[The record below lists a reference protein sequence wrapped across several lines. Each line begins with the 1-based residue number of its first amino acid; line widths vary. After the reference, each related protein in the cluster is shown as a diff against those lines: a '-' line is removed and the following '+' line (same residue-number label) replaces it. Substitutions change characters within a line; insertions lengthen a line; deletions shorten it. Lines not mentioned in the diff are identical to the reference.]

1 MSAYQPTRDKLLS
14 RAQAEDFCRRC
25 RADGGTVVF
34 TNGCFDLLHAGHVD
48 YLERSRQLGSA
59 LVVGLNT
66 DDSVRRLKGPGR
78 PIQSQDDRA
87 KILAALACVSAVV
100 LFDEDTPMELVCAI
114 QPDVLVKGADWGDKT
129 RVVGADVVEARGGRV
144 VLMDLVPGK
153 STTELMDRLR
163 AARPGP

>member
-1 MSAYQPTRDKLLS
+1 MNPFQPTRDKLLT
-14 RAQAEDFCRRC
+14 RAEAADFCRRC

-48 YLERSRQLGSA
+48 YLERSRQLGCA

-66 DDSVRRLKGPGR
+66 DESVRRLKGPGR

-87 KILAALACVSAVV
+87 RILAGLACVDAVV
-100 LFDEDTPMELVCAI
+100 CFDEDTPLELVRAV
-114 QPDVLVKGADWGDKT
+114 QPDVLAKGADWGDKT

-153 STTELMDRLR
+153 STTELMNRLR
-163 AARPGP
+163 AARPAP